1 MRLNSLSLRN
11 MRLFGDPAK
20 EIVFDGSKNITIF
33 LGDNGSGKTTIM
45 DAIIHMLSPFMGEFP
60 GSSTTQFT
68 DSDIH
73 KEDGVRTADYL
84 SVKAEVLTEDGE
96 AVKVV
101 RSRKGSSVPK
111 ETTDLQG
118 LKKYAAS
125 IMERVQADKLVEFP
139 LIAYYGTGR
148 GFIQMP
154 ERRRNFADVFE
165 RWDAYIGAPQP
176 NTDFKRFVNWF
187 DLQEDDERREK
198 IERNDTSYQSP
209 SLNVVRDALARFI
222 GNRCSNPRIL
232 NRPLRFVVDEMQDD
246 GTVREMRLEEMS
258 DGYKIVIAMVA
269 DIASRMIEA
278 NPVTPQQPNP
288 LNASGIIL
296 IDEVDLH
303 LHPKWQREILKQLKD
318 TFPNIQ
324 FVVTTH
330 SPVIVVGAADIAQ
343 VVNLNAG
350 GAIQQKAFGNIALSN
365 VGQVLLS
372 DLFGLYSLQ
381 TPQWDEKIKER
392 DSILQKEKLTDA
404 DKKRLAELD
413 KEMSGMT
420 TLQDSNAIRSAMLL
434 EKIAKQ
440 LNVKL

>member
-1 MRLNSLSLRN
+1 
-11 MRLFGDPAK
+11 
-20 EIVFDGSKNITIF
+20 
-33 LGDNGSGKTTIM
+33 
-45 DAIIHMLSPFMGEFP
+45 
-60 GSSTTQFT
+60 
-68 DSDIH
+68 
-73 KEDGVRTADYL
+73 
-84 SVKAEVLTEDGE
+84 
-96 AVKVV
+96 
-101 RSRKGSSVPK
+101 
-111 ETTDLQG
+111 
-118 LKKYAAS
+118 
-125 IMERVQADKLVEFP
+125 
-139 LIAYYGTGR
+139 
-148 GFIQMP
+148 
-154 ERRRNFADVFE
+154 
-165 RWDAYIGAPQP
+165 
-176 NTDFKRFVNWF
+176 
-187 DLQEDDERREK
+187 
-198 IERNDTSYQSP
+198 
-209 SLNVVRDALARFI
+209 
-222 GNRCSNPRIL
+222 
-232 NRPLRFVVDEMQDD
+232 MQDD

-350 GAIQQKAFGNIALSN
+350 GAMQQKAFGNIALSN

-381 TPQWDEKIKER
+381 APQWDEKIKER
-392 DSILQKEKLTDA
+392 DSILQKEKLTGA

-420 TLQDSNAIRSAMLL
+420 TLQDSNAIRSVMLL